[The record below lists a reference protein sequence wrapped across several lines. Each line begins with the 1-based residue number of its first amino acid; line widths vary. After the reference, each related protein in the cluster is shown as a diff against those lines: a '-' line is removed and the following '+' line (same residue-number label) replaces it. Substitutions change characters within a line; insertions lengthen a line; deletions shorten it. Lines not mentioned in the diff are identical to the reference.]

1 MVFPQ
6 PCSCAKIF
14 FLRIDDDI
22 TTQELIDNLQR
33 QVDRMEIKLRHK
45 RNSSRDLEKL
55 LETPKPNGSYTVVGM
70 YTFNLRQLVS
80 SADNFCKQFGPRP
93 HTQLWV
99 CILFIFAYKCHLL
112 ITFANSL
119 DPDQAR
125 HNVGPD
131 LDPNCNTL

>member
-6 PCSCAKIF
+6 PCSCDKIF
-14 FLRIDDDI
+14 FLFFLLIDDDI

-70 YTFNLRQLVS
+70 YTFNLYLLVS
-80 SADNFCKQFGPRP
+80 SADNFPKQFGSRSGPTK
-93 HTQLWV
+93 H
-99 CILFIFAYKCHLL
+99 
-112 ITFANSL
+112 
-119 DPDQAR
+119 QAWS
-125 HNVGPD
+125 GS
-131 LDPNCNTL
+131 